1 MTSRRLNRDMENDD
15 VAMGANGKK
24 KPAVLGE
31 FEKHEGWH

>member
-1 MTSRRLNRDMENDD
+1 MENDD